1 MRSDKHKKVKNS
13 INEDFLAEYRN
24 MENNRTYEDISTKT
38 AKKSKKGSKKNSK
51 KPGKKKKTWL
61 KVLIILIVLIGVGF
75 AAATFFANSQIKKL
89 NHTDTS
95 SIDLNIDKNSSSNLK
110 GYTNI
115 ALLGVDARKGEL
127 IENCRTDAIIIVTI
141 EKKTGKISLT
151 SVARDSYLMM
161 ESSAGDEMLD
171 KATHA
176 HAFGGPV
183 NTVRMLN
190 RSLDLNIEN
199 YAVLNWN
206 SVVDLV
212 NAVGGVTVDVKD
224 YEIRDLNKWGPE
236 TARNTDQTW
245 TPITSTGVQEI
256 DGAQAATYC
265 RIRKTSGGDNGRTER
280 MKKIVNAIF
289 KEVKSNPTLITK
301 ITDEV
306 FPQISTNMSTNDI
319 LPLAKNVLSFEIAN
333 NVEYPYDYWGGI
345 FNGKWIAVPT
355 TLEEN
360 NAQLHKEVFGNEN
373 YEASNSVK
381 EINQKIISQTGLA

>member
-1 MRSDKHKKVKNS
+1 MRSDKHRKKKNQ

-24 MENNRTYEDISTKT
+24 MESGNTEEYRQEPMSKKE
-38 AKKSKKGSKKNSK
+38 AKKLKKEQKKYNK
-51 KPGKKKKTWL
+51 KGKKKRTWL
-61 KVLIILIVLIGVGF
+61 KVLIVLILLIGVGVA
-75 AAATFFANSQIKKL
+75 AAATFADSQIKKL

-95 SIDLNIDKNSSSNLK
+95 SVDLGIDKNTAKNLE

-127 IENCRTDAIIIVTI
+127 IENCRTDAIIVVTI
-141 EKKTGKISLT
+141 NDKTGEITLT
-151 SVARDSYLMM
+151 SVARDTYLLM
-161 ESSAGDEMLD
+161 ESSYGDEMLD

-190 RSLDLNIEN
+190 KSLDLNIEN

-212 NAVGGVTVDVKD
+212 NAVGGITVDVKAN
-224 YEIRDLNKWGPE
+224 EIRDLNKWGPE
-236 TARNTDQTW
+236 TAANTDQTW
-245 TPITSTGVQEI
+245 TPITNTGVQEI

-280 MKKIVNAIF
+280 MKKVVNSIF

-301 ITDEV
+301 VTDEV
-306 FPQISTNMSTNDI
+306 FPQITTNMTTTDI
-319 LPLAKNVLSFEIAN
+319 I
-333 NVEYPYDYWGGI
+333 
-345 FNGKWIAVPT
+345 
-355 TLEEN
+355 
-360 NAQLHKEVFGNEN
+360 
-373 YEASNSVK
+373 
-381 EINQKIISQTGLA
+381 